1 MRTFLKP
8 WAVMAVAG
16 GLLFGGCD
24 SRSDSRRNTAPR
36 PASAGAADAPA
47 VRVTAV
53 KGAKSPVRKSAGP
66 PVASAS
72 ASTRAADAATTE
84 PTVVVSGRVTTPSG
98 DPASSTAVALRGYS
112 REEMAQAYR
121 EGGTR
126 DFKPRILAEVVTDAE
141 GAYEV
146 RGPIL
151 DTNSLYITGDHPAIT
166 VSLDRK
172 ALTTSNKPKPGVT
185 RLKHDI
191 KLVQPASLSGQVVNE
206 NGQPVAEASVRVYPV
221 ADPKSE
227 QHRETK
233 FHETTSTASGAFE
246 LKDLAV
252 GQWYVGAKHPE
263 YVMTATTVTLPTAGP
278 LTLQLSTGG
287 ATVAGRVLHKG
298 SESPAAG
305 LELVFA
311 AMSATSPAL
320 TILDTPRAK
329 SGSDGAFRL
338 DHLRAGNYSLGLL
351 TAKGG
356 APLYLAPP
364 APGVLTL
371 ADGETTELVVYVY
384 PGHTIRGRVFDKDTG
399 ESLPGAK
406 ITVSNGP
413 LGPAATSGAD
423 GTYVLE
429 HVAVQ
434 VSRGGIDGARL
445 SVELDG
451 YAMQDQYE
459 GSMVVLPRDSLEATK
474 DIALVQKLMVRG
486 VVETADGKP
495 VPHAQVQLMNRQSFG
510 DRNETKPAN
519 SDGTFELATLPF
531 TKNVVEAEA
540 SGFANAVS
548 APIEVVAEDVEGVKV
563 VMEPGATI
571 EGTILDP
578 DGQPVAEA
586 KVQQRKDYGD
596 FTRSAEAAVSD
607 AKGVYTIS
615 NVPRTATLSAEKEG
629 YATSEQLELTLSPG
643 EVRTGVDIS
652 LRPGFSISGR
662 VVDTTGKPVPA
673 VSMHVTGQR
682 NTSSQ
687 ARTET
692 DGKFEAKDL
701 PEGTYTIY
709 VFHTPQKTV
718 EGVKAGTKDLEIV
731 VGEPDRPRGTNTL
744 IGTVV
749 DDETSKPLKEF
760 VVADHTGPLTKLRE
774 PGQFQISGLED
785 NHVRNVEITSPG
797 YEIQKFQTKPVRGG
811 QTIHQEFR
819 MGKGGAIA
827 GRVVDGNSKK
837 PMPGV
842 TVINWGA
849 LEFYERSHRAP
860 KGHTITDAKG
870 TFVLAPAM
878 SGKNSLEVKPAAPYA
893 AASKD
898 VQVKSGET
906 TDAGDIE
913 VNTGGTITVQVVRG
927 SDEEPVAGQ
936 RVNLNA
942 MTQEM
947 QISKTANTNE
957 QGEVVFEALPA
968 GNYSASAGS
977 SHKSVV
983 LEKEGRAEVRIKLGS
998 VTMRG
1003 QILRGG
1009 TPVRASLSGQ
1019 GPDEQRV
1026 AVYAQNGTYEIKNV
1040 MPGQYEFSV
1049 HPQGA
1054 SGTWTNS
1061 QVKEAVEIPDQ
1072 AEFNKDFILPDGRME
1087 VTVTDTAGE
1096 LVAGATVR
1104 LTQKSTD
1111 TGFDQRWLE
1120 RSAAQTQT
1128 DSQGKG
1134 TFEGLTPGTFAVSAS
1149 KEGTGNAMNPGVTVV
1164 DGTPA
1169 QVHLQLSKE
1178 GGTLVSVAMS
1188 YATGQGLQ
1196 EAWCYLHGPNGPFT
1210 HSAQRGADGVMTIE
1224 NIPPGTY
1231 TTNVSYWSHSQSE
1244 RTVEI
1249 KVNETVRI
1257 EDVLY
1262 PAGAIHWNLT
1272 TAAGNPARGAAVTVT
1287 PLETNPPETETRTGH
1302 AGSDGNF
1309 VQRGLAAGTYQV
1321 TAQWQDKPAITENFT
1336 VIAGDNV
1343 QKSTKVPSW

>member
-1 MRTFLKP
+1 MEE
-8 WAVMAVAG
+8 
-16 GLLFGGCD
+16 
-24 SRSDSRRNTAPR
+24 TAR
-36 PASAGAADAPA
+36 
-47 VRVTAV
+47 
-53 KGAKSPVRKSAGP
+53 
-66 PVASAS
+66 
-72 ASTRAADAATTE
+72 
-84 PTVVVSGRVTTPSG
+84 
-98 DPASSTAVALRGYS
+98 
-112 REEMAQAYR
+112 AYR
-121 EGGTR
+121 EGTTR
-126 DFKPRILAEVVTDAE
+126 DLKPRILAETVTDAQ

-151 DTNSLYITGDHPAIT
+151 DTNSLRITGDHPTMT
-166 VSLDRK
+166 VSLDQK
-172 ALTTSNKPKPGVT
+172 ALLTNNKPKPGVT

-191 KLVQPASLSGQVVNE
+191 KLVQPASLAGQVVNE
-206 NGQPVAEASVRVYPV
+206 NAQPVAGASVLFYPV
-221 ADPKSE
+221 VEAKDSQTVEVK
-227 QHRETK
+227 R
-233 FHETTSTASGAFE
+233 HETTSTASGAFE

-252 GQWYVGAKHPE
+252 GRWYVGAKHPE
-263 YVMTATTVTLPTAGP
+263 YVMAVTSVTLPTTGP
-278 LTLQLSTGG
+278 LTLQLASGG

-305 LELVFA
+305 LDLVFVP
-311 AMSATSPAL
+311 MPATNQAL
-320 TILDTPRAK
+320 AVLDTPQTK

-338 DHLRAGNYSLGLL
+338 DHLSAGNYRLGLL
-351 TAKGG
+351 AAKGG
-356 APLYLAPP
+356 PPLHLARP

-371 ADGETTELVVYVY
+371 SDGETTELVVYVY

-399 ESLPGAK
+399 ENLPGAK
-406 ITVSNGP
+406 ISVNNSQ
-413 LGPAATSGAD
+413 LAPAATSGAD

-434 VSRGGIDGARL
+434 GYSGDPAAAWL

-451 YAMQDQYE
+451 YDVQGQYE
-459 GSMVVLPRDSLEATK
+459 RPVVILPQNSLDVTK
-474 DIALVQKLMVRG
+474 DIPLVQKLMVRG

-495 VPHAQVQLMNRQSFG
+495 VPHAQVQLMNSQTSPRLP
-510 DRNETKPAN
+510 ETKPAN
-519 SDGTFELATLPF
+519 TDGTFELEARPF
-531 TKNVVEAEA
+531 SKNVVEAQA
-540 SGFANAVS
+540 SGFANGIS

-571 EGTILDP
+571 EGTIMAP

-615 NVPRTATLSAEKEG
+615 NVPRTARLSAEKEG
-629 YATSEQLELTLSPG
+629 YAPSEKLELTLSPG

-652 LRPGFSISGR
+652 LRSGFSISGR
-662 VVDTTGKPVPA
+662 VVDTAGKPMEGLPLQ
-673 VSMHVTGQR
+673 VSDQR
-682 NTSSQ
+682 SVNEMVHTNKEG
-687 ARTET
+687 R
-692 DGKFEAKDL
+692 FEAADL
-701 PEGTYTIY
+701 PDGIY
-709 VFHTPQKTV
+709 KINVFHNPSKTV
-718 EGVKAGTKDLEIV
+718 EGIKAGTKDLEIV
-731 VGEPDRPRGTNTL
+731 LGDPNKPKGTNTL

-760 VVADHTGPLTKLRE
+760 EVADRTGTLTKLRE

-785 NHVRNVEITSPG
+785 NHVRELEIASPG
-797 YEIQKFQTKPVRGG
+797 YEIQKFQTRPARGG
-811 QTIHQEFR
+811 QIIHQEFR

-842 TVINWGA
+842 TVINWGT
-849 LEFYERSHRAP
+849 LGVYERPHRAP

-870 TFVLAPAM
+870 AFVLAPAM
-878 SGKNSLEVKPAAPYA
+878 SGKNALEVKPGAPYA

-927 SDEEPVAGQ
+927 SGKEPVAGQ
-936 RVNLNA
+936 RVSLSA
-942 MTQEM
+942 MTEEM
-947 QISKTANTNE
+947 EINKVANTDE
-957 QGEVVFEALPA
+957 KGEVVFEALPA
-968 GNYSASAGS
+968 ANYSARAGS
-977 SHKSVV
+977 NQKHVV
-983 LEKEGRAEVRIKLGS
+983 LEKEGRAEVRLRLGS

-1003 QILRGG
+1003 QILRGN
-1009 TPVRASLSGQ
+1009 TPVQATLSGQ
-1019 GPDEQRV
+1019 GPDGQRV
-1026 AVYAQNGTYEIKNV
+1026 AVFAQNGSYEIKNV
-1040 MPGQYEFSV
+1040 VPGQYEFSV

-1054 SGTWTNS
+1054 SGSWSNS
-1061 QVKEAVEIPDQ
+1061 QVKETVDVPDQ
-1072 AEFNKDFILPDGRME
+1072 AEFKKDFIVPDGRME

-1096 LVAGATVR
+1096 PVSGATVR
-1104 LTQKSTD
+1104 LTQKTAD

-1120 RSAAQTQT
+1120 RSAAQTRT

-1262 PAGAIHWNLT
+1262 PAGAIHWNLM
-1272 TAAGNPARGAAVTVT
+1272 AADGNPARGAAVTVT
-1287 PLETNPPETETRTGH
+1287 PIETNPPETESRAGH